1 MNKQKAGLFIAFE
14 GGDGAGKSTQAAR
27 LAAALESAGHTVL
40 RTREPG
46 GTPIGEKL
54 RSLVLDHGNGEI
66 DARTEAL
73 IFAASRAAHAAQV
86 IRPALARGE
95 IVLTDRYIDSS
106 VAYQGAGR
114 SLGQDAVQS
123 LNDWATSGLQPHLT
137 VLLDV
142 DPQLGRRRRTAG
154 QAAEDRL
161 ESEADEFHT
170 RIRSAFLD
178 LAASRPASYLVLPA
192 QLPVDDLAT
201 QILARVETL
210 FRAPTLTSA
219 HAPAPQLA
227 VAEAAAPQAG
237 TDGGGA

>member
-1 MNKQKAGLFIAFE
+1 MTTQDFGPSSGLLIAFE
-14 GGDGAGKSTQAAR
+14 GGDGAGKSTQAAE
-27 LAAALESAGHTVL
+27 LAAALESRGFTVL

-54 RSLVLDHGNGEI
+54 RSLVLDHGHGHI

-73 IFAASRAAHAAQV
+73 IFAASRAAHASQV

-114 SLGQDAVQS
+114 GLGADAVRS
-123 LNDWATSGLQPHLT
+123 LNDWATDGLQPDLT

-142 DPQLGRRRRTAG
+142 TPGIGRERRTAG
-154 QAAEDRL
+154 DATEDRL

-170 RIRSAFLD
+170 TIRTAFLD
-178 LAASRPASYLVLPA
+178 LAAARPDRYLVLPA
-192 QLPVDDLAT
+192 HLPVAELAARIGERVGTLLPVDPRRTA
-201 QILARVETL
+201 
-210 FRAPTLTSA
+210 
-219 HAPAPQLA
+219 
-227 VAEAAAPQAG
+227 
-237 TDGGGA
+237 